1 MKNYTLTI
9 CLGLFFLLFT
19 STVNSEELIHVLQK
33 GETLYGV
40 SRQYNVPAE
49 AIMSYNNIDNPDKLK
64 SGQKIRIP
72 DMYTILKGDTLYG
85 IARKLNISIDSLL
98 AANKLENNSKLQA
111 GQTLYIPRNSSSVAV
126 TTGKTEST
134 TKVFEKNTTTIIT
147 PSITVTETNF
157 GTMKPLEDP
166 RGFEKKKV
174 DATIIWPVSV
184 KDISYL
190 TGKVYGVL
198 ITAGVGEKVKAISSG
213 TVISTGPYRG
223 FGQVVFL
230 QSKTGYIYVYGGLDG
245 ITSKTGQSLSFGDEI
260 GTLGSDSLSGMPRL
274 YFMVYNR
281 DIPVDPAKAPRG
293 Y

>member
-1 MKNYTLTI
+1 MTL
-9 CLGLFFLLFT
+9 
-19 STVNSEELIHVLQK
+19 ND
-33 GETLYGV
+33 
-40 SRQYNVPAE
+40 
-49 AIMSYNNIDNPDKLK
+49 IDNPDKLK
-64 SGQKIRIP
+64 AGQKIRIP
-72 DMYTILKGDTLYG
+72 AVYTVLKGDTLYG
-85 IARKLNISIDSLL
+85 IARKLNVSIETLL
-98 AANKLENNSKLQA
+98 SANKLDNNSKVQV
-111 GQTLYIPRNSSSVAV
+111 GQTLYIPSSGSSVTENTV
-126 TTGKTEST
+126 KTEST
-134 TKVFEKNTTTIIT
+134 TKIVEKTTTTVISPGI
-147 PSITVTETNF
+147 SITENNSSAL
-157 GTMKPLEDP
+157 KPLDDP
-166 RGFEKKKV
+166 RGLMKKKV
-174 DATIIWPVSV
+174 DSSIIWPVSV

-198 ITAGVGEKVKAISSG
+198 ITAGAGEKVKAISSG

-245 ITSKTGQSLSFGDEI
+245 IMPKTGQSISFGDEI

>member
-1 MKNYTLTI
+1 MKQYTITL
-9 CLGLFFLLFT
+9 CLGLFFLVLT
-19 STVNSEELIHVLQK
+19 STVYSEELIHILQK
-33 GETLYGV
+33 GETLYSI
-40 SRQYNVPAE
+40 SRQFNVPAE
-49 AIMSYNNIDNPDKLK
+49 AIMTLNDIDNPDKLK
-64 SGQKIRIP
+64 AGQKIRIP
-72 DMYTILKGDTLYG
+72 AVYTVLKGDTLYG
-85 IARKLNISIDSLL
+85 IARKLNVSIETLL
-98 AANKLENNSKLQA
+98 SANKLDNNSKVQV
-111 GQTLYIPRNSSSVAV
+111 GQTLYIPSSGSSVTENTV
-126 TTGKTEST
+126 KTEST
-134 TKVFEKNTTTIIT
+134 TKIVEKTTTTVISPGI
-147 PSITVTETNF
+147 SITENNSSAL
-157 GTMKPLEDP
+157 KPLDDP
-166 RGFEKKKV
+166 RGLMKKKV
-174 DATIIWPVSV
+174 DSSIIWPVSV

-198 ITAGVGEKVKAISSG
+198 ITAGAGEKVKAISSG

-245 ITSKTGQSLSFGDEI
+245 IMPKTGQSISFGDEI

>member
-1 MKNYTLTI
+1 MKHYTFTL
-9 CLGLFFLLFT
+9 CLGLFFLIFT
-19 STVNSEELIHVLQK
+19 STVFSEELIHVLQK

-49 AIMSYNNIDNPDKLK
+49 VLLSLNNIDNPDKLK
-64 SGQKIRIP
+64 AGQKIRIP
-72 DMYTILKGDTLYG
+72 DVYTVLKGDTLYG
-85 IARKLNISIDSLL
+85 IARKLNISIDTLL
-98 AANKLENNSKLQA
+98 SANKLDNNSKLHA
-111 GQTLYIPRNSSSVAV
+111 GQTLYIPSNSSAV
-126 TTGKTEST
+126 VTTTGKTEST
-134 TKVFEKNTTTIIT
+134 TKVVEKTITTIVT
-147 PSITVTETNF
+147 PSITITETAF
-157 GTMKPLEDP
+157 GAAKPLEDP

-230 QSKTGYIYVYGGLDG
+230 QSKAGYIYVYGGLDG
-245 ITSKTGQSLSFGDEI
+245 IKPKTGQSLSFGDEI

>member
-1 MKNYTLTI
+1 MKHYTITL
-9 CLGLFFLLFT
+9 CLGLVFLILT
-19 STVNSEELIHVLQK
+19 STVSSEELMHILQK

-49 AIMSYNNIDNPDKLK
+49 ALMRVNNIDNPDKVK
-64 SGQKIRIP
+64 AGQKIRIP
-72 DMYTILKGDTLYG
+72 DVYTVLKGDTLYG
-85 IARKLNISIDSLL
+85 IARKLNISIDTLL
-98 AANKLENNSKLQA
+98 SANKLDNNSKIQA
-111 GQTLYIPRNSSSVAV
+111 GQTLYIPSNGSSVV
-126 TTGKTEST
+126 TSSGST
-134 TKVFEKNTTTIIT
+134 TTVVEKTTTIIA
-147 PSITVTETNF
+147 PGISITENDF
-157 GTMKPLEDP
+157 GTLKPLEDP

-174 DATIIWPVSV
+174 DSTIIWPVSV

-198 ITAGVGEKVKAISSG
+198 ITSGAGEKVKSISSG

-245 ITSKTGQSLSFGDEI
+245 IKAKPGQTLSFGDEI

>member
-1 MKNYTLTI
+1 MKHYTFTL
-9 CLGLFFLLFT
+9 CLGLFFLILT
-19 STVNSEELIHVLQK
+19 PTISSEELIHILQK
-33 GETLYGV
+33 GETLYAV

-49 AIMSYNNIDNPDKLK
+49 ALMRVNNIDNPDKLK
-64 SGQKIRIP
+64 AGQKIRIP
-72 DMYTILKGDTLYG
+72 DVYTVLKGDTLYG
-85 IARKLNISIDSLL
+85 IARKLSISIDILL
-98 AANKLENNSKLQA
+98 SANKLDNNSKLQA
-111 GQTLYIPRNSSSVAV
+111 GQTLYIPSNTSSPV
-126 TTGKTEST
+126 TSSGKTNST
-134 TKVFEKNTTTIIT
+134 TTVIEKTTTIIA
-147 PSITVTETNF
+147 PGISITQNDF
-157 GTMKPLEDP
+157 GTLKPLEDP

-174 DATIIWPVSV
+174 DATLIWPVSV

-198 ITAGVGEKVKAISSG
+198 ITAGAGEKVKSISSG

-245 ITSKTGQSLSFGDEI
+245 IKTKPGQTLSFGDEI